1 MPKDPIFRNEEKKV
15 IILNLFS
22 IFDLVAWFNKNWR
35 NSDKIRIA
43 KSSKSFSQSFLRLK
57 YLLIFWKNIMTQKI
71 KIDKIKLHNL

>member
-35 NSDKIRIA
+35 NSDKIR
-43 KSSKSFSQSFLRLK
+43 KPNL
-57 YLLIFWKNIMTQKI
+57 QKVS
-71 KIDKIKLHNL
+71 HRVS